1 MNKLLSLGIHD
12 AATRTC
18 DGDENRHAS
27 PARKFQAA
35 IKRRQKNAYR
45 LIAILCI
52 HIFLLNHAQWRQP
65 EQYRMSLITLS
76 EALLNCARLY
86 VCSSD
91 GFR

>member
-18 DGDENRHAS
+18 DGHESRHAS

-35 IKRRQKNAYR
+35 IKRRQRNAYR
-45 LIAILCI
+45 LIAT

-65 EQYRMSLITLS
+65 EQYRMSQITLS